1 MIIIII
7 IMINIDR
14 IYEQTFIY
22 IVIISNRF
30 RVFEKLL
37 IIKKK
42 KQVKKYI
49 IHIFKIK
56 NKTISKKVNDY
67 FFCLLHD
74 I

>member
-22 IVIISNRF
+22 IEIISNRF

-42 KQVKKYI
+42 
-49 IHIFKIK
+49 
-56 NKTISKKVNDY
+56 TSKKIYYSY
-67 FFCLLHD
+67 F
-74 I
+74 